1 MGCIGDIYRVRII
14 LEVDVRI
21 QLVSRDIGDV
31 VGQSKLTSAKHVPVQ
46 CGSLLWPIGVRHV
59 RKRIG
64 MLSGPKL
71 AMGRH
76 LRHLQY
82 FGQPKIIKKR

>member
-31 VGQSKLTSAKHVPVQ
+31 VGQSKMTSAQHVLVT
-46 CGSLLWPIGVRHV
+46 CGSLLRPIGVRHV
-59 RKRIG
+59 RNRIVCCLG
-64 MLSGPKL
+64 LNWRWAGTYVIFNIPDHRK
-71 AMGRH
+71 
-76 LRHLQY
+76 
-82 FGQPKIIKKR
+82 